1 MLHLDVDVLQLG
13 ESKETTQS
21 LKFCSENRFSHQL
34 RFNGTEI
41 IVTADHFSVW
51 DSSVGVQALNEWG
64 EVREE
69 AGPSPEGEQS
79 PVLLLHVGWGVDG
92 GLQLRGGLVH
102 VLLETDQLG
111 LVLVDL
117 PGLPVAVLEPSSARE
132 LGRNCLSSPG
142 VSDYLAIFTKFDI
155 LVWKIRSGERVSH
168 DVVVIS

>member
-1 MLHLDVDVLQLG
+1 MLHLNVDVLQLG
-13 ESKETTQS
+13 ESEETTQS

-64 EVREE
+64 EVGEE
-69 AGPSPEGEQS
+69 AGPS

-132 LGRNCLSSPG
+132 LGRNCLSYPG
-142 VSDYLAIFTKFDI
+142 VSDHLAIFTKFDI

-168 DVVVIS
+168 DVFVIS